1 MRRPFATAIT
11 LGLLLVA
18 LGCPSSPKIAQAPA
32 ASSTE
37 PIPVG
42 SAAGNKPSISTPVGG
57 SDEWID
63 KTSDSLDAVEPES
76 VPSDLIPDDP
86 AVPEMP
92 EGVKGGGAAVGSP
105 APPFELTTLDGKKL
119 SSAKL
124 YGNKPVMVTLWAT
137 WCGPCV
143 REAPLLN
150 KLHEQY
156 GDEVQFIAISVDDPA
171 DLNEVKAFPKEHNV
185 SYPIAHDSSRKLL
198 QAFKGSGIPLN
209 VMIGS
214 NGKVVQRVEGL
225 IPESQFRLTFEKAF
239 KVGKYGATGV

>member
-1 MRRPFATAIT
+1 MRPLVTAVT

-18 LGCPSSPKIAQAPA
+18 LGCPSSPKVAQVPA
-32 ASSTE
+32 ASSSE

-42 SAAGNKPSISTPVGG
+42 SAAGNKPSVSTPVGG

-63 KTSDSLDAVEPES
+63 KTSDSLDAVEPDS

-92 EGVKGGGAAVGSP
+92 EGVQGGGAAVGSD

-150 KLHEQY
+150 KLHKQY
-156 GDEVQFIAISVDDPA
+156 GDEVQFIAISVDNPA
-171 DLNEVKAFPKEHNV
+171 ALAEVKAFPKKYNV
-185 SYPIAHDSSRKLL
+185 SYPIAHDSSGKLGRS
-198 QAFKGSGIPLN
+198 FKADGIPLN
-209 VMIGS
+209 VMIGP
-214 NGKVVQRVEGL
+214 NGKVIHRVEGL
-225 IPESQFRLTFEKAF
+225 IPESDFRLTFEKAF
-239 KVGKYGATGV
+239 KVGEYGAKGV